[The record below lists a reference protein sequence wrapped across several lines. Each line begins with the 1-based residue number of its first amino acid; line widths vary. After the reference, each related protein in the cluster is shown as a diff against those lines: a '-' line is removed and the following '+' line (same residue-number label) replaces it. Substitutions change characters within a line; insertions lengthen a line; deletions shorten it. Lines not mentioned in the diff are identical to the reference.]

1 MFTLHYVR
9 YFVLPTYYHQAEKNN
24 LRRITGIKRAKF
36 AEIIWFAEKR
46 TYIYRIICG
55 DMSIYIHNRKN
66 WTNFTWNDKKVLLKL
81 SETRNLQGKLLGRM
95 ESLGFDL
102 QNEAMLNTLTL
113 EIVKSSEIE
122 GEILE
127 KEQVRS
133 SIARRLGIDIA
144 GAIESERHIDGIVE
158 MMLDVSQRYDSPLT
172 KERLFGWHS
181 ALFPTGWSNLYKIVV
196 GDWRKDIKGSMQV
209 VSGPLGREKVHFE
222 APTAERIDSEMEQL
236 LDWIENEI
244 EVDPV
249 LKAAISH
256 LWFVTIHPFEDG
268 NGRITR
274 AITEM
279 ILARSDKSA
288 KRFYSMSSQIRI
300 ERKQYYEV
308 LERTQKGTSDITE
321 WILWFLECLQGAIN
335 STYEVLQKV
344 LEKAEF
350 WKIHSTTI
358 LNERQQKMINIL
370 LDGFTGKLSTTK
382 WGKICKCSQD
392 TALRDIQDLIKKE
405 ILQKEASGGRSTN
418 YELKSF
424 I

>member
-1 MFTLHYVR
+1 MAF
-9 YFVLPTYYHQAEKNN
+9 
-24 LRRITGIKRAKF
+24 
-36 AEIIWFAEKR
+36 
-46 TYIYRIICG
+46 
-55 DMSIYIHNRKN
+55 YIHNREK
-66 WTNFTWNDKKVLLKL
+66 WTDFTWDNKKVLLKL

-102 QNEAMLNTLTL
+102 QNEAILNTLTL

-127 KEQVRS
+127 TKQVRS

-158 MMLDVSQRYDSPLT
+158 MMLNATQQYDLPLT

-181 ALFPTGWSNLYKIVV
+181 ALFPTGWSNMFKITVA
-196 GDWRKDIKGSMQV
+196 DWRKDTKGSMKV

-222 APTAERIDSEMEQL
+222 APVAERIDSEIDKL
-236 LDWIENEI
+236 LDWIENEM

-279 ILARSDKSA
+279 ILARSDNSV
-288 KRFYSMSSQIRI
+288 KRS
-300 ERKQYYEV
+300 
-308 LERTQKGTSDITE
+308 LTSFTFNTFT
-321 WILWFLECLQGAIN
+321 FLKPN
-335 STYEVLQKV
+335 S
-344 LEKAEF
+344 
-350 WKIHSTTI
+350 
-358 LNERQQKMINIL
+358 
-370 LDGFTGKLSTTK
+370 
-382 WGKICKCSQD
+382 
-392 TALRDIQDLIKKE
+392 LIMFK
-405 ILQKEASGGRSTN
+405 
-418 YELKSF
+418 
-424 I
+424 

>member
-1 MFTLHYVR
+1 MAF
-9 YFVLPTYYHQAEKNN
+9 
-24 LRRITGIKRAKF
+24 
-36 AEIIWFAEKR
+36 
-46 TYIYRIICG
+46 
-55 DMSIYIHNRKN
+55 YIHNRDN
-66 WTNFTWNDKKVLLKL
+66 WTDFTWDNKKILLKL

-102 QNEAMLNTLTL
+102 QNEAILNTLTL

-127 KEQVRS
+127 TEQVRS

-158 MMLDVSQRYDSPLT
+158 MMLDATQRYDLPLT

-181 ALFPTGWSNLYKIVV
+181 ALFPTGWSNMFKITVA
-196 GDWRKDIKGSMQV
+196 DWRKDIKGSMQV
-209 VSGPLGREKVHFE
+209 VSGPIGREKVHFE
-222 APTAERIDSEMEQL
+222 APVAERIDSEMEKL
-236 LDWIENEI
+236 FDWIENEI
-244 EVDPV
+244 EVDLV

-279 ILARSDKSA
+279 ILARSDNSV
-288 KRFYSMSSQIRI
+288 KRFYSMSAQIRV

-308 LERTQKGTSDITE
+308 LERTQKGNSDITE
-321 WILWFLECLQGAIN
+321 WILWFLECLQEAIN
-335 STYEVLQKV
+335 STYDVLQRV
-344 LEKAEF
+344 LQKAEF
-350 WKIHSTTI
+350 WKTHSSTI
-358 LNERQQKMINIL
+358 LNERQQKMINKL
-370 LDGFTGKLSTTK
+370 LDGFTGKLTTTK

-392 TALRDIQDLIKKE
+392 TALRDIQDLIKKD
-405 ILQKEASGGRSTN
+405 ILQKESSGGRSTN
-418 YELKSF
+418 YELIEMPGGKTQL
-424 I
+424 

>member
-1 MFTLHYVR
+1 MTF
-9 YFVLPTYYHQAEKNN
+9 
-24 LRRITGIKRAKF
+24 
-36 AEIIWFAEKR
+36 
-46 TYIYRIICG
+46 
-55 DMSIYIHNRKN
+55 YIHNREN
-66 WTNFTWNDKKVLLKL
+66 WTDFTWDNKKVLLKL

-95 ESLGFDL
+95 ESLGYDL
-102 QNEAMLNTLTL
+102 QNEAILNTLTL

-127 KEQVRS
+127 TEQVRS

-144 GAIESERHIDGIVE
+144 GAIESERYVDGIVE
-158 MMLDVSQRYDSPLT
+158 MMLNATQQYDLPLT

-181 ALFPTGWSNLYKIVV
+181 ALFPTGWSNLFKITVA
-196 GDWRKDIKGSMQV
+196 DWRKDTKGSMQV

-222 APTAERIDSEMEQL
+222 APSAERIDSEIDKL
-236 LDWIENEI
+236 LDWIENEM

-279 ILARSDKSA
+279 ILARSDKSE
-288 KRFYSMSSQIRI
+288 KRFYSMSAQIRV

-308 LERTQKGTSDITE
+308 LERTQKGDSDITE

-335 STYEVLQKV
+335 STYDVLQVV
-344 LEKAEF
+344 LQKAEF
-350 WKIHSTTI
+350 WKIHSSTI
-358 LNERQQKMINIL
+358 LNERQQKMINQL
-370 LDGFTGKLSTTK
+370 LDGFTGKLTTTK

-392 TALRDIQDLIKKE
+392 TALRDIQDLMNKN
-405 ILQKEASGGRSTN
+405 ILQKEPSGGRSTN
-418 YELKSF
+418 YEL
-424 I
+424 IQLPGGNRL